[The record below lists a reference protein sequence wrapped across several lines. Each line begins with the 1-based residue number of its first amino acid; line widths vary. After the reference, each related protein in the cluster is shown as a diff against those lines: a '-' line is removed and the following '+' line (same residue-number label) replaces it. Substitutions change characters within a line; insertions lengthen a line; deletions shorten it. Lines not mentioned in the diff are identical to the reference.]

1 MNRLTL
7 DPEAYKNIV
16 SDQSGQALEDYLQML
31 TKDTENVIRNQLS
44 DATEKFIIKSD
55 RVSKIPEFNIEDLIQ
70 TRVYKKFK
78 TLKPKYQPEKEAATA
93 KEKQK
98 PEFTAETTEPKISF
112 QTPDP
117 KIPTKAKIKEP
128 DITSAT
134 KQTPIK
140 ITNIS
145 DAIPK
150 EKPQIILDTLPRT
163 EKKKTTEKHKKTT
176 EKKPEEKNTNKLE
189 LKTGQEL
196 EEKFKKRQK
205 SITDILNKDKGTSV

>member
-78 TLKPKYQPEKEAATA
+78 TLKPK
-93 KEKQK
+93 
-98 PEFTAETTEPKISF
+98 S
-112 QTPDP
+112 
-117 KIPTKAKIKEP
+117 
-128 DITSAT
+128 
-134 KQTPIK
+134 
-140 ITNIS
+140 
-145 DAIPK
+145 
-150 EKPQIILDTLPRT
+150 
-163 EKKKTTEKHKKTT
+163 KK
-176 EKKPEEKNTNKLE
+176 
-189 LKTGQEL
+189 
-196 EEKFKKRQK
+196 
-205 SITDILNKDKGTSV
+205 